1 MARLIT
7 RRTTRRHHQP
17 LTHASEF
24 FLACEPRRLMGAD
37 MPHELVYPEGY
48 SHSGINEFVP
58 ITNTGD
64 DSVEYELHAR
74 YEVGERDQ
82 LLAAGTIPAHTR
94 GGVTISRAGDPSSML
109 VRPDTPYS
117 LVLRTSRPVAAT
129 ISHYDFG
136 TAIGESFTD
145 DRSTDWTFAEGFK
158 DDSWTRDFVLFY
170 NPNQQDVTVT
180 LTAYTSGGQQIT
192 LQRTVGAERRGG
204 WNLNAETGVPAG
216 VFGVRVQASAPIV
229 AALSHYEI
237 VTGRGF
243 GALGTSDGGATA
255 GVITTI
261 EFDDHDEDNHRR
273 GGGDDNGGG
282 GGGGGGNDDG
292 TPDQGPGDAPGT
304 PGSTSFPAN
313 SYLTVLNTTNTPATV
328 RFTFVTHED
337 DAPLANNT
345 RTIVVPAQSR
355 GGLSIRDLGFPIDD
369 EFGAVY
375 RSDVPV
381 TVTAAVYQGRDALG
395 AEAATIAATQWGFG
409 EGYMSRLR
417 AGFEVTEDIYLF
429 NPTGSNVS
437 VTVQFQFSNG
447 QTVNVTKSLSGLEL
461 EDVKVHATPEI
472 LAMGEDV
479 FYGVR
484 VIATGTIVAAL
495 EHWDRS
501 LGGGFATLGVPSGT
515 IVPISQ
521 VLALP

>member
-1 MARLIT
+1 MT
-7 RRTTRRHHQP
+7 RSNRTR
-17 LTHASEF
+17 THRPAFSGSDLF
-24 FLACEPRRLMGAD
+24 MACESRRLLAGDLM
-37 MPHELVYPEGY
+37 HELVYPEGY
-48 SHSGINEFVP
+48 AHSGISEFVP

-82 LLAAGTIPAHTR
+82 LLAAGTIPGHTR
-94 GGVTISRAGDPSSML
+94 GGVTINRAGDPASML
-109 VRPDTPYS
+109 VRPDTPYA

-129 ISHYDFG
+129 MSHYDFG

-158 DDSWTRDFVLFY
+158 DDSWTRDFVILY
-170 NPNQQDVTVT
+170 NPNNQDVTVT
-180 LTAYTSGGQQIT
+180 LTAYTGNGGQISLT
-192 LQRTVGAERRGG
+192 RTVGAQRRSG
-204 WNLNAETGVPAG
+204 WNLNNEGAIPAG
-216 VFGVRVQASAPIV
+216 VFGVRVHASAPII

-243 GALGTSDGGATA
+243 GALGTTGGGATA
-255 GVITTI
+255 GVVTTI
-261 EFDDHDEDNHRR
+261 EFDDHDEDHHRR
-273 GGGDDNGGG
+273 GGGGGS
-282 GGGGGGNDDG
+282 GGGNDDG
-292 TPDQGPGDAPGT
+292 TPDQGPGDFPG
-304 PGSTSFPAN
+304 GGTSFPAN
-313 SYLTVLNTTNTPATV
+313 SYLTVLNTGAAAATV
-328 RFTFVTHED
+328 RFTFITHED
-337 DAPLANNT
+337 EAPLANNT
-345 RTIVVPAQSR
+345 RTIVVPAGSR
-355 GGLSIRDLGFPIDD
+355 GGLSIRDLGFGLDD

-375 RSDVPV
+375 QSDVPV

-395 AEAATIAATQWGFG
+395 AEAATVAATQWGFG

-429 NPTGSNVS
+429 NPTGENVS
-437 VTVQFQFSNG
+437 VTIQFQFSNG
-447 QTVNVTKSLSGLEL
+447 QVVTVTKSLSRLEL

-484 VIATGTIVAAL
+484 VVATGTIVATM

-501 LGGGFATLGVPSGT
+501 LGGGFATLGVPAGT
-515 IVPISQ
+515 VVPVSS
-521 VLALP
+521 VLSLP